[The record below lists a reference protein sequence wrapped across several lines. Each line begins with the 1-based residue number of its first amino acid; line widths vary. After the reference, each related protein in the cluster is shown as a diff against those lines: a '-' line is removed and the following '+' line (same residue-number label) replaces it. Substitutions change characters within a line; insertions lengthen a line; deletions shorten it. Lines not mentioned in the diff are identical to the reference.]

1 MDWKEMLKIG
11 RLYTFPDGRLLGR
24 GYSGLANASRGTD
37 LLGFSRKKEKE
48 KDEGC
53 MSYKRQE

>member
-1 MDWKEMLKIG
+1 MLKIG